1 MSLLLFAQ
9 CRRASALGKEF
20 DQLSTGSVSL
30 WDGLHC
36 PVVEHAV
43 VDLEPGSGTDGAGV
57 EMQQECVREQYVARA
72 DENAQCRN
80 TGKIG
85 MFRAQL
91 GVIEGAI
98 RRVPPP
104 CLLQTCKTQLGI
116 MRFNDLRQL
125 VVDGH
130 VQPGREQRY
139 AGRLRLATVPKFLRD
154 AQ

>member
-57 EMQQECVREQYVARA
+57 EMQLASWVGAISPTEVMRHLLLLV
-72 DENAQCRN
+72 
-80 TGKIG
+80 
-85 MFRAQL
+85 RAQE
-91 GVIEGAI
+91 V
-98 RRVPPP
+98 RV
-104 CLLQTCKTQLGI
+104 
-116 MRFNDLRQL
+116 RSR
-125 VVDGH
+125 
-130 VQPGREQRY
+130 
-139 AGRLRLATVPKFLRD
+139 
-154 AQ
+154 